1 MAPDLDKPNEPEPD
15 ENAPKEVQDAYVSAY
30 IKPSLNIA
38 LPSFK
43 RLTPSTSLMFSE
55 LSYENREIVHTAVSE
70 AADSVKTMPTP
81 PLLPATEKELRTMLS
96 NYETWDSKVYSG
108 LRLDPGSIRLAE
120 ILPGSSDEIHVEL
133 SKKPLD
139 EIKNAY
145 EALSYV
151 WGAPTP
157 ARMIQVN
164 GVSV

>member
-1 MAPDLDKPNEPEPD
+1 
-15 ENAPKEVQDAYVSAY
+15 
-30 IKPSLNIA
+30 
-38 LPSFK
+38 
-43 RLTPSTSLMFSE
+43 MFSE